1 MHLSAAIP
9 GGLTYGD
16 IRGHTG
22 TYGDVRGNSAGFSYF
37 CRQFLARDGGVRP
50 LLHFQGKIHGERP
63 AEICNIAAILKMK
76 T

>member
-1 MHLSAAIP
+1 MNIVYCSNAPISGHP
-9 GGLTYGD
+9 GRVD
-16 IRGHTG
+16 IRGHT
-22 TYGDVRGNSAGFSYF
+22 GNSAGFSYF

-63 AEICNIAAILKMK
+63 AEICNIADILKMK